1 MTPRAKCID
10 RLDFTCATCHDC
22 GLEVDEYGNTEDQFD
37 HCSFPNCGCDGSR
50 LCMATSGASDRS
62 QRQNVEGM
70 WTGKTNEQRAA
81 VFSLV
86 GDLAKEKNS

>member
-1 MTPRAKCID
+1 
-10 RLDFTCATCHDC
+10 
-22 GLEVDEYGNTEDQFD
+22 
-37 HCSFPNCGCDGSR
+37 
-50 LCMATSGASDRS
+50 MATSGASDRS